1 LLLGYKESPVDE
13 ERQHLGA
20 MVCALVHEALDFAAS
35 GAVAAAGGG
44 VDLVVPV
51 PSTSRPGVPPLA
63 RVPGLERV
71 IADALPEVRWE
82 PTLLCR
88 SGAENAPEAPP
99 LAHLRPH
106 ASGFVVDPNRVKV
119 VARRVLLLEDTYV
132 SGARAQSAAAA
143 LRVAGVHAVVIVPL
157 GRVLRPD
164 QVPLHASFLRRH
176 RRRAAAATTASS
188 VRRRR

>member
-1 LLLGYKESPVDE
+1 VLLGYKESPVAE
-13 ERQHLGA
+13 ERHRLGWL
-20 MVCALVHEALDFAAS
+20 VCALVHEALDVVATE
-35 GAVAAAGGG
+35 AVATAGGELE
-44 VDLVVPV
+44 LVVPV
-51 PSTSRPGVPPLA
+51 PSTSRPGVHALA

-71 IADALPEVRWE
+71 IADAFPEARWE

-88 SGAENAPEAPP
+88 SGAENAGEVP
-99 LAHLRPH
+99 LAHMRPH
-106 ASGFVVDPNRVKV
+106 PCGFVVDPNRVKV
-119 VARRVLLLEDTYV
+119 VARRVLLLDDTYV

-143 LRVAGVHAVVIVPL
+143 LRIAGVHAVVIVPL

-176 RRRAAAATTASS
+176 RRRDAAETKSS